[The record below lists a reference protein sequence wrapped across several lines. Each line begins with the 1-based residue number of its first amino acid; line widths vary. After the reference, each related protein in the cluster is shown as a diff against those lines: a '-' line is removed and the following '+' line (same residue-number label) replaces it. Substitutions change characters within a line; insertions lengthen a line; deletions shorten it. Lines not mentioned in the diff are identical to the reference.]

1 MTGVLREVTPAA
13 ASDGAGKEDGARRI
27 AKDRSRV
34 PLKELQHRVRNSMAT
49 ARAIARHS
57 VTGGRAVEECVD
69 YLDGRIPACARVRSA
84 AIREPLAGLDLELL
98 WRDALTVPASPDRQA
113 RIKGPKV
120 SLRPR
125 GAEQLA
131 IAFHELATN
140 ALVHGALRGAGG
152 RVELSRRRGHRS
164 EGERLSFRWA
174 GAMPP
179 APEGPPGFG
188 TQFPTKCLAY
198 TLKAEVTGSRGAS
211 GMTWEIAIPDPSRPE
226 TVAHPPDRQEP
237 GHGSGTG
244 KGRAPGSLTP
254 RSSRPSRHRRAGS
267 PR

>member
-1 MTGVLREVTPAA
+1 M
-13 ASDGAGKEDGARRI
+13 
-27 AKDRSRV
+27 

-57 VTGGRAVEECVD
+57 VTGGRGVEECVD
-69 YLDGRIPACARVRSA
+69 YLDGRIAACARVRSA
-84 AIREPLAGLDLELL
+84 AIREPPAGLDLELL
-98 WRDALTVPASPDRQA
+98 GRDALTVPASPDRQA

-125 GAEQLA
+125 VAEQLA
-131 IAFHELATN
+131 IAFHELTMN

-152 RVELSRRRGHRS
+152 RVELSWRRGHRS
-164 EGERLSFRWA
+164 EEERLSFRWA
-174 GAMPP
+174 ETMPP

-188 TQFPTKCLAY
+188 TQSLPY

-226 TVAHPPDRQEP
+226 TVAHRRDRQEP

-244 KGRAPGSLTP
+244 TGRAPVSLTP